1 MRRIT
6 AVLAAL
12 LVTMT
17 LPTPAHAAPMNWQP
31 CGDEG
36 LLCASLPVPVGE
48 LRLARLPALDERR
61 GTVLY
66 APGGPGKDGIQ
77 QLRDATA
84 TLAPLRRHFDVV
96 AFDTRY
102 ALAMR
107 NLPDACSDTPPLLVE
122 PRDRAEYERQAA
134 RQREAFERC
143 AAADRTGLF
152 AGSDSGSVAA
162 DMDAVRAA
170 LGERRINVTAESY
183 GGITATAYAR
193 RFPHRV
199 RAMHVDGTVD
209 HTTKDVFSSRSA
221 EHMLGRFAAWCA
233 DDPSCALHGQD
244 VRRVWHDLVRRTD
257 REPVQVSS
265 PRFGTGRLTGMHLQF
280 LGSAMVFADTQW
292 GPFAD
297 AVARAARGDFAVL
310 AEQALGTSYAWA
322 QPRNL
327 TSWCGDGLGFTS
339 YEEYAALRRTLDREL
354 PAFGRGGLWAGLMC
368 SGWPLR
374 PANPPGPL
382 PVKKLPPLL
391 GTGTWTD
398 HEGTERLVRQVPGSA
413 TVRYDG
419 PGHVL
424 YVSGLSDCVAG
435 HVVRYFEKRE
445 VPPPGTVCRPG
456 G

>member
-1 MRRIT
+1 MRRTT
-6 AVLAAL
+6 AALAAL
-12 LVTMT
+12 LITAI
-17 LPTPAHAAPMNWQP
+17 LPAPAHAAPTTWQP

-96 AFDTRY
+96 AFDTRP

-107 NLPDACSDTPPLLVE
+107 NLPDECTDTPPLLVE
-122 PRDRAEYERQAA
+122 PRDRTEYERQAA
-134 RQREAFERC
+134 RQRAAFERC

-152 AGSDSGSVAA
+152 AASDSGSVAE

-183 GGITATAYAR
+183 GGIHATAYAR

-209 HTTKDVFSSRSA
+209 HTTKDIFSSRSA
-221 EHMLGRFAAWCA
+221 ERMLGRLAAWCA

-244 VRRVWHDLVRRTD
+244 VRRVWQDLVRRAD
-257 REPVQVSS
+257 REPVPVSS
-265 PRFGTGRLTGMHLQF
+265 PRFGAGRLTGMHLEF
-280 LGSAMVFADTQW
+280 VGSAMIASDTQW

-297 AVARAARGDFAVL
+297 AVAQAARGDFAVFG
-310 AEQALGTSYAWA
+310 EQALGTSYAWA

-327 TSWCGDGLGFTS
+327 AAWCGDGLGFTS
-339 YEEYAALRRTLDREL
+339 YDEYAVLRRTRDGQ
-354 PAFGRGGLWAGLMC
+354 AFGRSGLWHGLMC

-382 PVKKLPPLL
+382 PVEKLPPLL
-391 GTGTWTD
+391 GTGTWMD
-398 HEGTERLVRQVPGSA
+398 HESTAGLVRQVPGSA

-424 YVSGLSDCVAG
+424 YVNGVSACVAR
-435 HVVRYFEKRE
+435 HVERYFEKRE
-445 VPPPGTVCRPG
+445 VPPPGAVCRPG